1 VSTTTLSTVSTA
13 PVTAAKIP
21 GRGRRWFIAT
31 GWRHVV
37 GIVMLFIALFP
48 VWFVIMAAFSEDGTL
63 SGQQLLPESITLE
76 QYNELVDNYPYWH
89 WFKNSL
95 IVSLVVAFG
104 TVFLAALAAYA
115 FSRLRFKGRRPGVL
129 SLLLIQMFPASLA
142 FVAIY
147 LMVDQLS
154 DTYPRIGS
162 GTIVAIILFY
172 LGGALGANA
181 WLIKG
186 FFDTI
191 PRDLDESAQIDG
203 ATHNQTFFK
212 IILPLAAPVL
222 AIIFLLSFIS
232 SQSEFLVA
240 SVIMFGK
247 DISSPDVTAAVGL
260 NGLLAGDRY
269 DLRWG
274 PFAIGALVLAI
285 PSVLLFQFLQ
295 RYIVSGITAGAVKG

>member
-1 VSTTTLSTVSTA
+1 
-13 PVTAAKIP
+13 VTAATIDSTTSATQQKIP
-21 GRGRRWFIAT
+21 GRGRRWFTAT

-37 GIVMLFIALFP
+37 GIAMLFFALFP
-48 VWFVIMAAFSEDGTL
+48 VYFVIVASFSDTGTL
-63 SGQQLLPESITLE
+63 SGQ
-76 QYNELVDNYPYWH
+76 ELVPETLTTKQYDTLFDNYPYWN
-89 WFKNSL
+89 WFFNSL

-104 TVFLAALAAYA
+104 TVFLASLAAYA

-129 SLLLIQMFPASLA
+129 ALLLIQMFPASLA

-154 DTYPRIGS
+154 DTYPRIGA
-162 GTIVAIILFY
+162 GTIAAIMLFY

-186 FFDTI
+186 FFDTV

-203 ATHNQTFFK
+203 ATHNQTFFR

-222 AIIFLLSFIS
+222 AIIFLLSFIA
-232 SQSEFLVA
+232 SQGEFLVA

-260 NGLLAGDRY
+260 RGLLAGDRY

-274 PFAIGALVLAI
+274 PFAAGCCILAI
-285 PSVLLFQFLQ
+285 PVVLLFQFLQ
-295 RYIVSGITAGAVKG
+295 RYIVGGITAGAVKG

>member
-1 VSTTTLSTVSTA
+1 M
-13 PVTAAKIP
+13 TAATPIP
-21 GRGRRWFIAT
+21 GRGRRWFAAT
-31 GWRHVV
+31 GWRHLV
-37 GIVMLFIALFP
+37 GLVMLVFALFP
-48 VWFVIMAAFSEDGTL
+48 VWFVLIAAFSEDGTL
-63 SGQQLLPESITLE
+63 SGQDLWPESVSLE
-76 QYNELVDNYPYWH
+76 QYRTLVDGYPYWQ
-89 WFKNSL
+89 WFVNSL
-95 IVSLVVAFG
+95 VVAFVVAFG
-104 TVFLAALAAYA
+104 TVLLASLAAYA

-129 SLLLIQMFPASLA
+129 FLLLVQMFPASLA
-142 FVAIY
+142 FVAVY

-154 DTYPRIGS
+154 DTYPRIGA
-162 GTIVAIILFY
+162 GTIIAIMLFY

-191 PRDLDESAQIDG
+191 PRDIDESAWMDG
-203 ATHNQTFFK
+203 ATHNQLYFR

-232 SQSEFLVA
+232 SQGEFLIA
-240 SVIMFGK
+240 QVIMFGK

-274 PFAIGALVLAI
+274 PFAIGACILAV
-285 PSVLLFQFLQ
+285 PVVLLFQFLQ